1 MLKFPHW
8 PPPSAENDVAFSHDA
23 FLLKSGPLSQP
34 PSGELG
40 WGGRCQ
46 ERGSNPQ
53 LAVGT
58 FLLLNFNLK
67 PPPAKP
73 DPGGGAVV
81 APHHLKLLGGAW
93 GRRWVDQSK
102 HKDADGTGGRL
113 RCAWFCDL
121 SVNSTGTV

>member
-73 DPGGGAVV
+73 DPIE
-81 APHHLKLLGGAW
+81 GAW
-93 GRRWVDQSK
+93 GEVDREEGVRVGVW
-102 HKDADGTGGRL
+102 DGSGGR
-113 RCAWFCDL
+113 
-121 SVNSTGTV
+121 